1 MTLTLT
7 VQEPL
12 AGMVAP
18 AGEPKVRLVDPAVG
32 AHVGGGVPPQ
42 VVVAAGVPAT
52 CNPLGRVSVKVA
64 SFSAMELE
72 LESVKVNVEVPFT
85 AIGLGKKALVSV
97 GGFGIAQPV
106 NVTLSTKISDPEAL
120 LPAL

>member
-18 AGEPKVRLVDPAVG
+18 VGEPKVRLVDPAVG
-32 AHVGGGVPPQ
+32 AHVGVPPQ
-42 VVVAAGVPAT
+42 VVVAEGVPAT

-64 SFSAMELE
+64 PVSTMEFE

-85 AIGLGKKALVSV
+85 AIGFGEKALVSV
-97 GGFGIAQPV
+97 GGFGTAQPV
-106 NVTLSTKISDPEAL
+106 KVTLSTKISDPDAL